1 MTVAQLLEELV
12 KMPKDAVVLMENGA
26 GLSSISALEFVEG
39 QGLGAPAEV
48 LLLLN
53 MEE

>member
-12 KMPKDAVVLMENGA
+12 KMPKDAVVLMENGV

-48 LLLLN
+48 LLLPN

>member
-12 KMPKDAVVLMENGA
+12 KMPKDAVVLMENGV
-26 GLSSISALEFVEG
+26 GLSSIGALEFIEG

-48 LLLLN
+48 LLLPSL
-53 MEE
+53 ED